1 MSTLTGKQ
9 RLFIDCSGGSDQ
21 MIALWYALQ
30 SPATEIVGIGY
41 SGDESG
47 QGRALIQKCIEI
59 VKPSAEI
66 PVAMGDGASLFATPK
81 VEGEGPARLLVE
93 KAQEWK
99 GELTVITLGS
109 LTNLAKAAAIDPRL
123 PEKVKQVVVQG
134 GAIRVPG
141 NVTAVAE
148 KNMYADPEAAAF
160 VWAAGFPLVL
170 VPLDATERLRLT
182 EEEGQ
187 AILAAAIQKGMLP
200 ASEEAGAQALRAS
213 ARLDA
218 WGAMVAAIHPEFI
231 HKQQMKLSI
240 ECRSTLSRGAVL
252 ADLRKKPSVGIDTE
266 VAAAVEGDSLREWL
280 RGLCRAEGGSW

>member
-9 RLFIDCSGGSDQ
+9 KLFIDCSGGSDQ

-30 SPATEIVGIGY
+30 SPAAEIVGIGC
-41 SGDESG
+41 SRPETEW
-47 QGRALIQKCIEI
+47 GRSIIPACMKLA
-59 VKPSAEI
+59 KPGVEI
-66 PVAMGDGASLFATPK
+66 PVAMGDGASLFSTPK
-81 VEGEGPARLLVE
+81 VEDQGAARLLVE

-148 KNMYADPEAAAF
+148 KNMYEDPNAAAF
-160 VWAAGFPLVL
+160 VWAAGFPLLL

-200 ASEEAGAQALRAS
+200 ASEEAGELALRS
-213 ARLDA
+213 STRLDA

-240 ECRSTLSRGAVL
+240 ECHSTLSRGAVL

-266 VAAAVEGDSLREWL
+266 VAAAVEVESLREWL